1 MGTSTNSSVF
11 SEKWKKLHM
20 LRSASRGK
28 KRTELLV
35 EIPISHHESNMSFNL
50 YRTYLM
56 YFKTFYDLLHKV
68 LEYNLINLFLAEF
81 VIFVA
86 VVNNN
91 LENYMVFLN
100 LLLMFRNTVDFDF
113 VSRRLTELS
122 YYYS

>member
-1 MGTSTNSSVF
+1 
-11 SEKWKKLHM
+11 M

>member
-1 MGTSTNSSVF
+1 
-11 SEKWKKLHM
+11 
-20 LRSASRGK
+20 
-28 KRTELLV
+28 
-35 EIPISHHESNMSFNL
+35 
-50 YRTYLM
+50 M